1 MFLNKRNCLSF
12 LIFKFHVIN
21 NNFNNFNNFKNNL
34 INLKIIEIVDYL
46 LYYHITIYN
55 DI

>member
-21 NNFNNFNNFKNNL
+21 NNFNNFKNNL